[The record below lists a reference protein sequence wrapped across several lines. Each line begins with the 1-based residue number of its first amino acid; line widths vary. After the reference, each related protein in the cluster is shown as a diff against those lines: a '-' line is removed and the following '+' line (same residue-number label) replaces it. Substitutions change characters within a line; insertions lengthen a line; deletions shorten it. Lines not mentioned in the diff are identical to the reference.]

1 MVYEYTRTE
10 QILMAFITG
19 MSNITYIPIILLC
32 YRKKNVFIFLMAV
45 FCMLTSILYHIC
57 ESLDII
63 IILKQMKW
71 HELDNICAICSL
83 NSLILVLT
91 HYYKDI
97 ETQNIMNYCSM
108 FMTFVFQKRGPW
120 DLTNTIMPIVIFIL
134 IAIANAVRNGLP
146 KFNFDAMSY
155 GGFYL
160 VGAIAMFIKG
170 LDDLNDYLRMYHSLW
185 HVLIGLSTYYL
196 WQLQDAVLLP
206 MCRILKEEYT
216 SIIINKQFDLI

>member
-1 MVYEYTRTE
+1 
-10 QILMAFITG
+10 
-19 MSNITYIPIILLC
+19 
-32 YRKKNVFIFLMAV
+32 
-45 FCMLTSILYHIC
+45 
-57 ESLDII
+57 
-63 IILKQMKW
+63 
-71 HELDNICAICSL
+71 
-83 NSLILVLT
+83 
-91 HYYKDI
+91 
-97 ETQNIMNYCSM
+97 
-108 FMTFVFQKRGPW
+108 MTFVFQKRGPW

-134 IAIANAVRNGLP
+134 IAIANCVRNGLP

-206 MCRILKEEYT
+206 MRRILKEEYT